1 MLSGGVGVCMSSM
14 SSIRDRIL
22 DEMDPGEPYSAR
34 ELAELLDES
43 RRTVDYNLNQLAS
56 DGVIER
62 KEHTQ
67 RDISY
72 WIEPE

>member
-1 MLSGGVGVCMSSM
+1 MSSM

-22 DEMDPGEPYSAR
+22 EEMDSGVPYSAR

-56 DGVIER
+56 DGEILR
-62 KEHTQ
+62 KEHSQ
-67 RDISY
+67 RHITY
-72 WIEPE
+72 RIERDEE